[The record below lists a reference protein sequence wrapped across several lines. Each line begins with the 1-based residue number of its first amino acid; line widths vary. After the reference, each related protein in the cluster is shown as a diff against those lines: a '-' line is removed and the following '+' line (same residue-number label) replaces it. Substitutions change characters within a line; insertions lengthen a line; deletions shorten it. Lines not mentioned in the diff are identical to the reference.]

1 MSSPQ
6 ILSSVLFHMYFII
19 YLFILFLAASSLK
32 LRHAG
37 SFIVMCRLFSNC
49 GAWTQWC
56 GMRASLPHS
65 MWDLSSP
72 TRGWTCVP
80 CIGRQILNHWT
91 AREVLHIYF
100 RISSSQPCLKT
111 TGLYENLL
119 LLSSLSISI
128 SYSVLPFHLVYVFQF
143 LCFFF

>member
-1 MSSPQ
+1 MITTGRKTAALGLDTPPHRQSYQP
-6 ILSSVLFHMYFII
+6 SVLFHMYFII

-72 TRGWTCVP
+72 TRG
-80 CIGRQILNHWT
+80 
-91 AREVLHIYF
+91 
-100 RISSSQPCLKT
+100 
-111 TGLYENLL
+111 
-119 LLSSLSISI
+119 
-128 SYSVLPFHLVYVFQF
+128 
-143 LCFFF
+143 